1 MSDVGH
7 GHGTLITLS
16 DGGITLITR
25 RTASGAA
32 LPEMKYIRANLSS
45 STTQALLAIRKIS
58 MAVTA
63 LDENET
69 RISYGKVEDL
79 RNITETDIENLNPT
93 TVQVFFFVC

>member
-1 MSDVGH
+1 
-7 GHGTLITLS
+7 
-16 DGGITLITR
+16 
-25 RTASGAA
+25 
-32 LPEMKYIRANLSS
+32 
-45 STTQALLAIRKIS
+45 